1 MKVLLILLLLAGLV
15 PLLRLALQSRV
26 AWKHRLQGP
35 SCLDETTLWSI
46 GGITQAVQLRGWNEA
61 NPLLLYV
68 HGGPGMPAMP
78 FGHAFQSEWERH
90 FTIVHWDQ
98 RLTGKTL
105 CANGIETGLVLN
117 DFAEDGVDLVRQL
130 QQRFPGRPIGLV
142 GHSWG
147 TAVAI
152 RMLQA
157 APELF
162 AGYLAIGQVSDFLT
176 AERYGYE
183 TVLTEARRRGA
194 AALVT
199 SLNRFPNYPVGN
211 SLSHAS
217 LSAVRA
223 AEVKLGFG
231 HYRKQSVMLKLLW
244 LAFVSPDYRWRD
256 LLTLANSKAQYVC
269 LDIALAE
276 LPQFVVRAAGVAIQC
291 PVLMVGGAF
300 DLFTPTPAAREFFET
315 IHAPQKKLLEVV
327 ELAHFGPLEDAPLFN
342 RIIIGEFLP
351 MIVNHA
357 ASHDRSKV

>member
-1 MKVLLILLLLAGLV
+1 MKVLLILILLAGLV

-26 AWKHRLQGP
+26 AWKRRLQGR
-35 SCLDETTLWSI
+35 SCVDETTFWSI

-98 RLTGKTL
+98 RVTGKTL
-105 CANGIETGLVLN
+105 CANGIETGLGLK

-130 QQRFPGRPIGLV
+130 QQRFPGRPIGII

-147 TAVAI
+147 TAIAI

-162 AGYLAIGQVSDFLT
+162 AGYLAIGQVSDFLA

-183 TVLTEARRRGA
+183 TVLAEARRRGA

-199 SLNRFPNYPVGN
+199 SLTRFPNYPAGK
-211 SLSHAS
+211 SLSQAS

-231 HYRKQSVMLKLLW
+231 HHCKQSVTFKLLW
-244 LAFVSPDYRWRD
+244 LAFVSPDYRWSD
-256 LLTLANSKAQYVC
+256 LMKLANSKAQSAC
-269 LDIALAE
+269 LDIALSE
-276 LPQFVVRAAGVAIQC
+276 LPQFFVSAAGVAVQC
-291 PVLMVGGAF
+291 PVLMVGGSF

-315 IHAPQKKLLEVV
+315 IHAPEKKFLEVV
-327 ELAHFGPLEDAPLFN
+327 ELAHFGPLEDAPLFD
-342 RIIIGEFLP
+342 RIVIGEFLP
-351 MIVNHA
+351 MIVNHT
-357 ASHDRSKV
+357 ASHARSKG

>member
-1 MKVLLILLLLAGLV
+1 
-15 PLLRLALQSRV
+15 
-26 AWKHRLQGP
+26 
-35 SCLDETTLWSI
+35 
-46 GGITQAVQLRGWNEA
+46 
-61 NPLLLYV
+61 
-68 HGGPGMPAMP
+68 MPAMP

-162 AGYLAIGQVSDFLT
+162 AGYLAIGQVSDFLA

-183 TVLTEARRRGA
+183 TVLAEARRRGA
-194 AALVT
+194 AALIT
-199 SLNRFPNYPVGN
+199 SLNRFPNYPAGN

-256 LLTLANSKAQYVC
+256 LLTLANSKAQSAC

-315 IHAPQKKLLEVV
+315 IHAPQKKLLEGGGTRAFRPVGRRPTIQSYHYRRVSADDRQPCCVARSIQSMTTEKLSSDASGLRMIRTRRSSPLPERHAHLHRQWPQAEPGPRANAV
-327 ELAHFGPLEDAPLFN
+327 ELLGYNTPKSPL
-342 RIIIGEFLP
+342 GG
-351 MIVNHA
+351 
-357 ASHDRSKV
+357 SGRSERL